1 MQNHKKIRIYICK
14 GITRVVTSYLPR
26 QMMSQSP
33 NTDNPEPGKGLKGY
47 KIETK
52 KLSEIIFDSK
62 IYGIRIVVGRAQETV
77 FFQV

>member
-1 MQNHKKIRIYICK
+1 
-14 GITRVVTSYLPR
+14 
-26 QMMSQSP
+26 MSQSP